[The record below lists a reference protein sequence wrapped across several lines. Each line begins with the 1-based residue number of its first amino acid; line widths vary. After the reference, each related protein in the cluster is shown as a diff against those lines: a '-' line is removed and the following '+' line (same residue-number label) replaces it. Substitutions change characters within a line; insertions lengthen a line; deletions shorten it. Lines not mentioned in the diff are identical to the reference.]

1 MRHTI
6 LVLATAAGVAAAAG
20 CAGSPQRLDGQAS
33 PAGAATPAPPSATTA
48 APAVSPAVSPS
59 VTPSSASPKPSKTSR
74 SPTTPVLGP
83 TGFGKLYV
91 GMSIKAAAA
100 TGEVDATGTGCGS
113 APLKSANDADVT
125 VIYSERGLLYIP
137 AYGRIATPEGIRI
150 GSTYEQVDRAY
161 SDFFLRAID
170 AEGGFNGSGTAFAGE
185 KDGHAGVHYRFAFK
199 NSKVTEL
206 ALEHDDQN
214 CYE

>member
-1 MRHTI
+1 MRRTI
-6 LVLATAAGVAAAAG
+6 LIIATAAGVAAAAG

-48 APAVSPAVSPS
+48 APAASPS
-59 VTPSSASPKPSKTSR
+59 ATPSSASPKPSKTSR
-74 SPTTPVLGP
+74 TPTTAVLGP
-83 TGFGKLYV
+83 TGFGKLSI

-125 VIYSERGLLYIP
+125 VVYSDRGLLYIP
-137 AYGRIATPEGIRI
+137 AYGRVATPEGIRI
-150 GSTYEQVDRAY
+150 GSTYAQVDRAY
-161 SDFFLRAID
+161 SDFILRAID

-185 KDGHAGVHYRFAFK
+185 KDGHEGVHYRFAFK
-199 NSKVTEL
+199 DSKVVEL